1 MEHKLGEV
9 FKQDGLML
17 RVEKPQGASCDGC
30 FFYPEGVCIAFSY
43 TDVEACTRVYRED
56 CENVIFKLIK
66 EG

>member
-1 MEHKLGEV
+1 MEHKIGEIFEHEGV
-9 FKQDGLML
+9 TL
-17 RVEKPQGASCDGC
+17 RVEKIQGHACNGCYFFEDGFC
-30 FFYPEGVCIAFSY
+30 VAFEY